1 MFHTSTPVVGE
12 EFHNRATE
20 LAHVA
25 RSIEKLSAGAPQWV
39 AIIGPRKIGKTSLVL
54 EAARRAY
61 SPSLRVVVLDT
72 QEHSPV
78 SGEVFRHLALRVL
91 DAAFATEVG
100 ESLERL
106 IHSPAGYRA
115 ALLRSENF
123 GRLPAALRSEL
134 LEIPEGRITDAR
146 IHSWLDAPERLAEA
160 LGLWIV
166 VALDE
171 FQELAALSPKD
182 FALFARLRS
191 VWQRHRRVAY
201 FISGSARSMLL
212 ALLTEEA
219 SPFFQHFSIL
229 ELGPFTRDA
238 AIELLRRPGPG
249 SQPVPA
255 DLADKAVSAIGG
267 NPFYLQL
274 LGETLTAMTGTPD
287 VSDLKVAF
295 QSLLFSPTGRLALF
309 FENDFRR
316 IVGRSTYLAA
326 TLDALAAGPASLTEV
341 ASQIG
346 TSTAATAGYLERLK
360 DAVTKTEEGPYRLA
374 DPTFGLWLRWRRP
387 GGTVVPM
394 SVIGDEAEQAVAR
407 ELSATGFD
415 LVYQSRA
422 SRGAFDLLAT
432 RAAAQ
437 LGVQVKRSSLPLRF
451 TKAEWSRMTAEA
463 AKLTWRWVVA
473 AVAPDGAISIL
484 DPGKAKRGREVRLDA
499 SATIENL
506 LRWLDR
512 KARRS

>member
-1 MFHTSTPVVGE
+1 
-12 EFHNRATE
+12 
-20 LAHVA
+20 
-25 RSIEKLSAGAPQWV
+25 V

-54 EAARRAY
+54 EAARRAH

-72 QEHSPV
+72 QEQSPV

-91 DAAFATEVG
+91 DAAFASEVG

-123 GRLPAALRSEL
+123 GKLSSALRSEL
-134 LEIPEGRITDAR
+134 LEIPEGQVTDER

-171 FQELAALSPKD
+171 FQELAGLSPKD

-212 ALLTEEA
+212 ALVTEEA

-238 AIELLRRPGPG
+238 AIELLRRPG
-249 SQPVPA
+249 
-255 DLADKAVSAIGG
+255 
-267 NPFYLQL
+267 
-274 LGETLTAMTGTPD
+274 
-287 VSDLKVAF
+287 
-295 QSLLFSPTGRLALF
+295 
-309 FENDFRR
+309 
-316 IVGRSTYLAA
+316 
-326 TLDALAAGPASLTEV
+326 
-341 ASQIG
+341 
-346 TSTAATAGYLERLK
+346 
-360 DAVTKTEEGPYRLA
+360 
-374 DPTFGLWLRWRRP
+374 
-387 GGTVVPM
+387 GTVVPM
-394 SVIGDEAEQAVAR
+394 SVIGDEAEQVVAR
-407 ELSATGFD
+407 ELSAMGFD

-437 LGVQVKRSSLPLRF
+437 LGVHVERSSLPLRF

-463 AKLTWRWVVA
+463 AELTWRWVVA
-473 AVAPDGAISIL
+473 AVAPDGTISIL
-484 DPGKAKRGREVRLDA
+484 DPGKPKRGREVRLDA

-506 LRWLDR
+506 LQWIDR